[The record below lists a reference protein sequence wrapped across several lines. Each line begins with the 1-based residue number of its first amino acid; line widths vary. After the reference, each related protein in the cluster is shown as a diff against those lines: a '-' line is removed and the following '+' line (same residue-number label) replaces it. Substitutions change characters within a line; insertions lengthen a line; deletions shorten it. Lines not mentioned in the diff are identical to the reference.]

1 MAKRSSPRG
10 GEPSGYWGV
19 SAPVSKASPRAKAT
33 RVDEPPP
40 AEAPAPV
47 ESVDKEP
54 APVVD
59 DLVTQP
65 VPEPPPAEPAVV
77 DAPVEEIPEA
87 KPLVRR
93 PAGPTAIEP
102 VYASV
107 AGLAIAASFT
117 PPKPPEAPAA
127 PEPEVPAE
135 PEPAESPAEPIA
147 TPPEPVEPQAEAVV
161 PPEVPAEPEP
171 IAPPPEP
178 PASEFVPAG
187 LVVPAATSE
196 HVFQPPPQPVGP
208 PPERSEPVALTPPPQ
223 PVRAEPERSEPVAL
237 TPPPQPVRAEP
248 ERSAPERSEPER
260 SEPVALTP
268 PPQPIPARSAVA
280 RAADSTAPETPAPA
294 RAQATHAEGAPG
306 TAPTEAP
313 VRDVAPQSAPARG
326 EQPADALLP
335 AGAITQEAEEPAK
348 KKHKFGVLDIVLLA
362 VAIALMIS
370 GVVVGALS
378 FRAQHPNTATDM
390 AGNYVMPDD
399 PSVNDPAFEQAA
411 DAKPDTGARFKVPS
425 VKLDV
430 PLGEL
435 NVVDGVINPPGFTS
449 AYRVRN
455 LGVALDKAS
464 TGTVYVAAH
473 SVRSPGMAPG
483 NYVIDVPSGSVAVMV
498 GSEIDVGDAVYKMTS
513 SRIINKTDLGAQ
525 ADLWKGTPGMLVFI
539 TCLQFPTDVGYQA
552 DGHSSENVIIIGQL
566 VT

>member
-208 PPERSEPVALTPPPQ
+208 P
-223 PVRAEPERSEPVAL
+223 
-237 TPPPQPVRAEP
+237 
-248 ERSAPERSEPER
+248 PER